1 LRDLGGEGGNG
12 SSGDAMVPRL
22 LKRLAGHSP
31 STSGEGTQSGRVLT
45 SARQGQARP
54 DRGPLPTSWLR
65 MHVWWR
71 DQGRCVLCGEG
82 EGVWFDYIIP
92 VREGG
97 RNTADNIRLICERCK
112 RDERGASTRRKRRL
126 RS

>member
-1 LRDLGGEGGNG
+1 MDRGE
-12 SSGDAMVPRL
+12 AMVSRF

-31 STSGEGTQSGRVLT
+31 STSDEGIQSVKAPSAERRGR
-45 SARQGQARP
+45 ARP

-71 DQGRCVLCGEG
+71 DQGRCVLCGEQ
-82 EGVWFDYIIP
+82 EGVWFDYLIP

-112 RDERGASTRRKRRL
+112 RAEKGASRRTKRTL